1 MSVLFHP
8 YLRSSLLL
16 LHILLVIHLLTSQ
29 SASSWVLTMVLSFWY
44 DDAMVYPYSQKVGQ
58 FPQFSQPETVHQTFE
73 SPGHTS
79 V

>member
-1 MSVLFHP
+1 
-8 YLRSSLLL
+8 
-16 LHILLVIHLLTSQ
+16 
-29 SASSWVLTMVLSFWY
+29 MVLSFWY